1 LVIRLS
7 FPAFVVALTLLIVA
21 ACGGSPAVAA
31 QTVSAPGYAFEAPG
45 GWKADGARV
54 VHGEGIVEV
63 RTFPLARAYAPALFD
78 KVKPEI
84 ERVAQQLGTQLK
96 ASPVKR
102 AVTVAGQQA
111 LQFDFTHGNVFEQL
125 TFVLRG
131 KTEYQLYCRRAKSDS
146 ATPCER
152 LVASFTLR

>member
-1 LVIRLS
+1 MRLS
-7 FPAFVVALTLLIVA
+7 FPAIVLALTLLILA
-21 ACGGSPAVAA
+21 ACGSSPTVAA
-31 QTVSAPGYAFEAPG
+31 QTVTGPGYAFEAPG
-45 GWKADGARV
+45 GWKAEGARA
-54 VHGEGIVEV
+54 VHGNDIVEV
-63 RTFPLARAYAPALFD
+63 RKFPLARAYAPALFD

-96 ASPVKR
+96 TSPVER
-102 AVTVAGQQA
+102 AVTVASEQA
-111 LQFDFTHGNVFEQL
+111 LQFDFTHGSVFEQL

-152 LVASFTLR
+152 LVATFTLR